1 MQVLEKN
8 IKGFNLLELLIVIV
22 IMGFVSA
29 VAYPN
34 LSGWSKERKARGA
47 AIKIKSLME
56 KINAQVQR
64 GNYAFVQVFFIADA
78 TNVQVKSRGM
88 KISTLN
94 SKINDGGNVWNAD
107 ATSRCNIIS
116 DTYWDDD
123 PDEVS
128 PEAAISDVSKEV
140 DALKEAFA
148 SATNQIQNLTG
159 SLQAA
164 TIAAATI
171 KIPENFQVNVD
182 ELNNRLASASVSVSQ
197 VQDVYSNIE
206 KSLDGQPEAHRDVV
220 SASDKLVVQLEEM
233 NSLVKQ
239 LNEKYSA
246 ISKAMGN

>member
-1 MQVLEKN
+1 MKKKFFIPEKY
-8 IKGFNLLELLIVIV
+8 LELIFGLGASVVIV
-22 IMGFVSA
+22 GALLKITHKDFIFSGNTWLTAGLITEA
-29 VAYPN
+29 VIFMIAG
-34 LSGWSKERKARGA
+34 LRG
-47 AIKIKSLME
+47 
-56 KINAQVQR
+56 
-64 GNYAFVQVFFIADA
+64 YAV
-78 TNVQVKSRGM
+78 T
-88 KISTLN
+88 TE
-94 SKINDGGNVWNAD
+94 
-107 ATSRCNIIS
+107 
-116 DTYWDDD
+116 DDSN
-123 PDEVS
+123 EVS

-197 VQDVYSNIE
+197 VQDVYNNIE

>member
-1 MQVLEKN
+1 MKKKFFIPEKY
-8 IKGFNLLELLIVIV
+8 LELIFGLGASVVIIGALLKITHKDFVFSGNTWLTAGLITEAVIFM
-22 IMGFVSA
+22 IAGLRGYA
-29 VAYPN
+29 VTTEDH
-34 LSGWSKERKARGA
+34 G
-47 AIKIKSLME
+47 
-56 KINAQVQR
+56 
-64 GNYAFVQVFFIADA
+64 
-78 TNVQVKSRGM
+78 
-88 KISTLN
+88 
-94 SKINDGGNVWNAD
+94 
-107 ATSRCNIIS
+107 
-116 DTYWDDD
+116 

>member
-1 MQVLEKN
+1 MKKKFFIPEKY
-8 IKGFNLLELLIVIV
+8 LELIFGLGASVVIIGALLKITHKDFVFSGNTWLTAGLITEAVIFM
-22 IMGFVSA
+22 IAG
-29 VAYPN
+29 
-34 LSGWSKERKARGA
+34 LRGYTVTT
-47 AIKIKSLME
+47 E
-56 KINAQVQR
+56 
-64 GNYAFVQVFFIADA
+64 
-78 TNVQVKSRGM
+78 
-88 KISTLN
+88 
-94 SKINDGGNVWNAD
+94 
-107 ATSRCNIIS
+107 
-116 DTYWDDD
+116 DDD

-140 DALKEAFA
+140 DALKEAFV

-206 KSLDGQPEAHRDVV
+206 KSLDGQPDAHRDVV

>member
-1 MQVLEKN
+1 MKKKFFIPEKY
-8 IKGFNLLELLIVIV
+8 LELIFGLGASVVIIGALLKITHKDFVFSGNTWLTAGLITEAVIFM
-22 IMGFVSA
+22 IAGLRGYA
-29 VAYPN
+29 VTT
-34 LSGWSKERKARGA
+34 E
-47 AIKIKSLME
+47 
-56 KINAQVQR
+56 
-64 GNYAFVQVFFIADA
+64 D
-78 TNVQVKSRGM
+78 
-88 KISTLN
+88 
-94 SKINDGGNVWNAD
+94 DG
-107 ATSRCNIIS
+107 
-116 DTYWDDD
+116 

>member
-1 MQVLEKN
+1 MKKKFFIPEKY
-8 IKGFNLLELLIVIV
+8 LELIFGLGASVVIIGALLKITHKDFIFSGNTWLTAGLITEAVIFM
-22 IMGFVSA
+22 IAGLRGYA
-29 VAYPN
+29 VTT
-34 LSGWSKERKARGA
+34 E
-47 AIKIKSLME
+47 
-56 KINAQVQR
+56 
-64 GNYAFVQVFFIADA
+64 
-78 TNVQVKSRGM
+78 
-88 KISTLN
+88 
-94 SKINDGGNVWNAD
+94 
-107 ATSRCNIIS
+107 
-116 DTYWDDD
+116 DDS
-123 PDEVS
+123 DEVS

-197 VQDVYSNIE
+197 VQDVYNNIE

-233 NSLVKQ
+233 NSLVRQ

>member
-1 MQVLEKN
+1 MKKKFFIPEKY
-8 IKGFNLLELLIVIV
+8 LELIFGLGASVVIIGALLKITHKDFIFSGNTWLTAGLITEAVIFM
-22 IMGFVSA
+22 IAGLRGYA
-29 VAYPN
+29 VTT
-34 LSGWSKERKARGA
+34 E
-47 AIKIKSLME
+47 
-56 KINAQVQR
+56 
-64 GNYAFVQVFFIADA
+64 
-78 TNVQVKSRGM
+78 
-88 KISTLN
+88 
-94 SKINDGGNVWNAD
+94 
-107 ATSRCNIIS
+107 
-116 DTYWDDD
+116 DDD
-123 PDEVS
+123 LGDS
-128 PEAAISDVSKEV
+128 PEAAISDISKEV

-197 VQDVYSNIE
+197 VQDVYNNIE

>member
-1 MQVLEKN
+1 MKKKFFIQEKY
-8 IKGFNLLELLIVIV
+8 LELVFGLGASVVIIGALLKITHKDFIFSGNTWLTAGLITEAVIFM
-22 IMGFVSA
+22 IAGLRGYA
-29 VAYPN
+29 VT
-34 LSGWSKERKARGA
+34 G
-47 AIKIKSLME
+47 
-56 KINAQVQR
+56 
-64 GNYAFVQVFFIADA
+64 
-78 TNVQVKSRGM
+78 
-88 KISTLN
+88 
-94 SKINDGGNVWNAD
+94 
-107 ATSRCNIIS
+107 
-116 DTYWDDD
+116 DDD
-123 PDEVS
+123 SGDVT

-148 SATNQIQNLTG
+148 GATKQIKNLTG
-159 SLQAA
+159 SLQSA

-197 VQDVYSNIE
+197 VQDVYNNIE

>member
-1 MQVLEKN
+1 MKKKFFIPEKY
-8 IKGFNLLELLIVIV
+8 LELIFGLGASVVIIGALLKITHKDFIFSGNTWLTAGLITEAVIFM
-22 IMGFVSA
+22 IAGF
-29 VAYPN
+29 
-34 LSGWSKERKARGA
+34 RGY
-47 AIKIKSLME
+47 AITTE
-56 KINAQVQR
+56 
-64 GNYAFVQVFFIADA
+64 D
-78 TNVQVKSRGM
+78 
-88 KISTLN
+88 
-94 SKINDGGNVWNAD
+94 DG
-107 ATSRCNIIS
+107 
-116 DTYWDDD
+116 

-159 SLQAA
+159 SLKAA

>member
-1 MQVLEKN
+1 MKKKFFIPEKY
-8 IKGFNLLELLIVIV
+8 LELVFGLGASVVIIGALLKITHKDFIFSGNTWLTAGLITEAVIFM
-22 IMGFVSA
+22 IAGLRGYA
-29 VAYPN
+29 VTNEDDN
-34 LSGWSKERKARGA
+34 LG
-47 AIKIKSLME
+47 
-56 KINAQVQR
+56 
-64 GNYAFVQVFFIADA
+64 D
-78 TNVQVKSRGM
+78 
-88 KISTLN
+88 
-94 SKINDGGNVWNAD
+94 
-107 ATSRCNIIS
+107 
-116 DTYWDDD
+116 
-123 PDEVS
+123 S

-148 SATNQIQNLTG
+148 SATDQIQNLTG

>member
-1 MQVLEKN
+1 MRKKFFIPEKY
-8 IKGFNLLELLIVIV
+8 LELVFGLGASVVIIGALLKITHKDFIFSGNSWLTAGLITEAVIFM
-22 IMGFVSA
+22 IAGLRGYA
-29 VAYPN
+29 VTP
-34 LSGWSKERKARGA
+34 E
-47 AIKIKSLME
+47 
-56 KINAQVQR
+56 
-64 GNYAFVQVFFIADA
+64 
-78 TNVQVKSRGM
+78 
-88 KISTLN
+88 
-94 SKINDGGNVWNAD
+94 
-107 ATSRCNIIS
+107 
-116 DTYWDDD
+116 DDD
-123 PDEVS
+123 LEDS
-128 PEAAISDVSKEV
+128 PEAAISDISKEV

-197 VQDVYSNIE
+197 VQDVYNNIE

>member
-1 MQVLEKN
+1 MKKKFFIPEKY
-8 IKGFNLLELLIVIV
+8 LELIFGLGASVVIIGALLKITHKDFVFSGNTWLTAGLITEAVIFM
-22 IMGFVSA
+22 IAGF
-29 VAYPN
+29 
-34 LSGWSKERKARGA
+34 RGY
-47 AIKIKSLME
+47 AITTE
-56 KINAQVQR
+56 
-64 GNYAFVQVFFIADA
+64 D
-78 TNVQVKSRGM
+78 
-88 KISTLN
+88 
-94 SKINDGGNVWNAD
+94 DG
-107 ATSRCNIIS
+107 
-116 DTYWDDD
+116 

-140 DALKEAFA
+140 DALKEAFV

-206 KSLDGQPEAHRDVV
+206 KSLDGQPDAHRDVV

>member
-1 MQVLEKN
+1 
-8 IKGFNLLELLIVIV
+8 
-22 IMGFVSA
+22 
-29 VAYPN
+29 
-34 LSGWSKERKARGA
+34 
-47 AIKIKSLME
+47 
-56 KINAQVQR
+56 
-64 GNYAFVQVFFIADA
+64 
-78 TNVQVKSRGM
+78 RGM
-88 KISTLN
+88 KKKFFIPEKYLELIFGLGASVVIIGALL
-94 SKINDGGNVWNAD
+94 KITHKDFVFSGNTWLTAGLITEAVIFMIAGLRGYAVTTEDDG
-107 ATSRCNIIS
+107 
-116 DTYWDDD
+116 

-140 DALKEAFA
+140 DALKEAFV

>member
-1 MQVLEKN
+1 MKKKFFIPEKY
-8 IKGFNLLELLIVIV
+8 LELIFALGASVVIIGALLKITHKDFIFSGNTWLTAGLITEAVIFM
-22 IMGFVSA
+22 IAGLRGYA
-29 VAYPN
+29 VTT
-34 LSGWSKERKARGA
+34 E
-47 AIKIKSLME
+47 
-56 KINAQVQR
+56 
-64 GNYAFVQVFFIADA
+64 
-78 TNVQVKSRGM
+78 
-88 KISTLN
+88 
-94 SKINDGGNVWNAD
+94 
-107 ATSRCNIIS
+107 
-116 DTYWDDD
+116 DDS
-123 PDEVS
+123 DEVS

-140 DALKEAFA
+140 DALKEAFV

-171 KIPENFQVNVD
+171 RIPENFQVNVD
-182 ELNNRLASASVSVSQ
+182 ELNKRLASASVSVSQ
-197 VQDVYSNIE
+197 VQDVYNNIE

>member
-1 MQVLEKN
+1 MKKKFFIPEKY
-8 IKGFNLLELLIVIV
+8 LELIFGLGASVVIIGALLKITHKDFIFSGNTWLTAGLITEAVIFM
-22 IMGFVSA
+22 IAGLRGYA
-29 VAYPN
+29 VTT
-34 LSGWSKERKARGA
+34 E
-47 AIKIKSLME
+47 
-56 KINAQVQR
+56 
-64 GNYAFVQVFFIADA
+64 D
-78 TNVQVKSRGM
+78 
-88 KISTLN
+88 
-94 SKINDGGNVWNAD
+94 DG
-107 ATSRCNIIS
+107 
-116 DTYWDDD
+116 
-123 PDEVS
+123 PDETS

-140 DALKEAFA
+140 DALKEAFV

-197 VQDVYSNIE
+197 VQDVYNNIE

-239 LNEKYSA
+239 LNERYSA
-246 ISKAMGN
+246 VSKAMGN

>member
-1 MQVLEKN
+1 MKKKFFIPEKY
-8 IKGFNLLELLIVIV
+8 LELIFGLGASVVIIGALLKITHKDFIFSGNTWLTAGLITEAVIFM
-22 IMGFVSA
+22 IAGLRGYA
-29 VAYPN
+29 VTT
-34 LSGWSKERKARGA
+34 E
-47 AIKIKSLME
+47 
-56 KINAQVQR
+56 
-64 GNYAFVQVFFIADA
+64 D
-78 TNVQVKSRGM
+78 
-88 KISTLN
+88 
-94 SKINDGGNVWNAD
+94 DG
-107 ATSRCNIIS
+107 S
-116 DTYWDDD
+116 
-123 PDEVS
+123 DEVS

-197 VQDVYSNIE
+197 VQDVYNNIE

>member
-1 MQVLEKN
+1 MKKKFFIPEKY
-8 IKGFNLLELLIVIV
+8 LELIFGLGASVVIIGALLKITHKDFIFSGNTWLTAGLITEAVIFM
-22 IMGFVSA
+22 IAGLRGYA
-29 VAYPN
+29 VTT
-34 LSGWSKERKARGA
+34 E
-47 AIKIKSLME
+47 
-56 KINAQVQR
+56 
-64 GNYAFVQVFFIADA
+64 
-78 TNVQVKSRGM
+78 
-88 KISTLN
+88 
-94 SKINDGGNVWNAD
+94 
-107 ATSRCNIIS
+107 
-116 DTYWDDD
+116 DDD
-123 PDEVS
+123 LGDS
-128 PEAAISDVSKEV
+128 PEAAISDISKEV

-197 VQDVYSNIE
+197 VQDVYNNIE

-233 NSLVKQ
+233 NSLVRQ

>member
-1 MQVLEKN
+1 MKKKFFIPEKY
-8 IKGFNLLELLIVIV
+8 LELIFGLGASVVIIGALLKITHKDFVFSGNTWLTAGLITEAVIFM
-22 IMGFVSA
+22 IAGLRGYA
-29 VAYPN
+29 VTT
-34 LSGWSKERKARGA
+34 E
-47 AIKIKSLME
+47 
-56 KINAQVQR
+56 
-64 GNYAFVQVFFIADA
+64 
-78 TNVQVKSRGM
+78 
-88 KISTLN
+88 
-94 SKINDGGNVWNAD
+94 
-107 ATSRCNIIS
+107 
-116 DTYWDDD
+116 DDS
-123 PDEVS
+123 DEVS

-197 VQDVYSNIE
+197 VQDVYNNIE

-233 NSLVKQ
+233 NSVVKQ

>member
-1 MQVLEKN
+1 MKKKFFIPEKY
-8 IKGFNLLELLIVIV
+8 LELIFGLGASVVIIGALLKITHKDFIFSGNTWLSAGLITEAVIFM
-22 IMGFVSA
+22 IAGF
-29 VAYPN
+29 
-34 LSGWSKERKARGA
+34 RGYVVTT
-47 AIKIKSLME
+47 E
-56 KINAQVQR
+56 
-64 GNYAFVQVFFIADA
+64 
-78 TNVQVKSRGM
+78 
-88 KISTLN
+88 
-94 SKINDGGNVWNAD
+94 
-107 ATSRCNIIS
+107 
-116 DTYWDDD
+116 DDD

-233 NSLVKQ
+233 NSLVKK

>member
-1 MQVLEKN
+1 MKKKFFIPEKY
-8 IKGFNLLELLIVIV
+8 LELIFGLGASVVIIGALLKITHKDFIFSGNTWLTAGLITEAVIFM
-22 IMGFVSA
+22 IAGLRGYA
-29 VAYPN
+29 VTT
-34 LSGWSKERKARGA
+34 E
-47 AIKIKSLME
+47 
-56 KINAQVQR
+56 
-64 GNYAFVQVFFIADA
+64 D
-78 TNVQVKSRGM
+78 
-88 KISTLN
+88 
-94 SKINDGGNVWNAD
+94 DG
-107 ATSRCNIIS
+107 
-116 DTYWDDD
+116 
-123 PDEVS
+123 PDETS

-197 VQDVYSNIE
+197 VQDVYNNIE

-233 NSLVKQ
+233 NSVVKQ

>member
-1 MQVLEKN
+1 MKKKFFIPEKY
-8 IKGFNLLELLIVIV
+8 LELIFGLGASVVIIGALLKITHSDFIFSGNTWLTAGLVTEAV
-22 IMGFVSA
+22 IFMIAGLRGYA
-29 VAYPN
+29 VTT
-34 LSGWSKERKARGA
+34 E
-47 AIKIKSLME
+47 
-56 KINAQVQR
+56 
-64 GNYAFVQVFFIADA
+64 D
-78 TNVQVKSRGM
+78 
-88 KISTLN
+88 
-94 SKINDGGNVWNAD
+94 NDLGD
-107 ATSRCNIIS
+107 
-116 DTYWDDD
+116 
-123 PDEVS
+123 S
-128 PEAAISDVSKEV
+128 PEAAMSDVSKEV

-197 VQDVYSNIE
+197 VQDVYNNIE